1 MALDPW
7 SGQGIDQAST
17 HAIFLAKRIGKFLNG
32 ESDWDA
38 AMKDYHQERNEYS
51 KKAFRNT
58 SKFSADLRPM
68 TRAALAK
75 RGLS

>member
-1 MALDPW
+1 M
-7 SGQGIDQAST
+7 
-17 HAIFLAKRIGKFLNG
+17 
-32 ESDWDA
+32 ES
-38 AMKDYHQERNEYS
+38 YHQERNDFS
-51 KKAFRNT
+51 RKAYRNT